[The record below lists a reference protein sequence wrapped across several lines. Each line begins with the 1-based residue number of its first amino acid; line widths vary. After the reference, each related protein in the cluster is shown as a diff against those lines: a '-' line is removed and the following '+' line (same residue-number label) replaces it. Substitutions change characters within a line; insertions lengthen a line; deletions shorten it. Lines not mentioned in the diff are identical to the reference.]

1 MASKN
6 TVGRKRTD
14 KRMEMRSNGCK
25 IAEAG
30 SDQEPNMDQQADQH
44 LSITAAADDPI
55 FVPSREQAAL
65 GTVPNVAALHEQY
78 STMEQRPDPKPEAT
92 ATGSEEKTGVKEPAF
107 GAYCPEKLGFDP
119 TKDLNL
125 PGSYDEVV
133 KRFNRLQG
141 DRALEVLN

>member
-1 MASKN
+1 MSGKK
-6 TVGRKRTD
+6 TVGRKSTG
-14 KRMEMRSNGCK
+14 KRIKLKLLGCK
-25 IAEAG
+25 IAEARG
-30 SDQEPNMDQQADQH
+30 DQEPNMYHQADQH
-44 LSITAAADDPI
+44 LSFTTAADDPI

-65 GTVPNVAALHEQY
+65 GTVPYVAAHHEQY
-78 STMEQRPDPKPEAT
+78 RTMEQLPDPKPEAT
-92 ATGSEEKTGVKEPAF
+92 ATGPEEKTGVNEPAF